1 MRTEGV
7 TRKEVLSRSPFP
19 AVKPANPRSAAF
31 SFAWFATTIREAN
44 SPFGASISWRAWEAN
59 FAVKTLKSL
68 GVFCGL
74 DLLLRRQP
82 RWASPCPIR
91 ARRNSSSLHEL
102 GHHHLV
108 HGRVRV
114 SHAAGDVFA
123 GLLPE
128 PHGMVGVASLEFLT
142 CRTWDTC

>member
-59 FAVKTLKSL
+59 FAVKTRLL
-68 GVFCGL
+68 CGF
-74 DLLLRRQP
+74 DLWWRRQP
-82 RWASPCPIR
+82 RW
-91 ARRNSSSLHEL
+91 
-102 GHHHLV
+102 V
-108 HGRVRV
+108 H
-114 SHAAGDVFA
+114 
-123 GLLPE
+123 P
-128 PHGMVGVASLEFLT
+128 
-142 CRTWDTC
+142 